1 MFRVNNANISL
12 LASNVTAFGEKENYA
27 TNSCIL

>member
-1 MFRVNNANISL
+1 MFTVNNANISL

-27 TNSCIL
+27 TDSYI